1 MNHASAEGMSHKRGL
16 SHSSPEKFE
25 NISVLWK
32 VISSVLRG

>member
-16 SHSSPEKFE
+16 GHSSQEKFE
-25 NISVLWK
+25 NISMFWK